1 MHLKIDKKLTEIER
15 KLPTRKTKSEG
26 LRLDMAERVNN
37 FQKQGF
43 DTFISSL
50 SQEDFI
56 CYPSKEEI
64 DEFASVVASHFCVDS
79 KDIIFGTGSDSSIR
93 DIFLLVS
100 KHSKNVV
107 TTEPCFPMYD
117 VYAKIFDLELRKV
130 SYDSDMKIQLNDVA
144 DVIDENTGLIVL
156 ANPNSPI
163 GDVYSEDF
171 LRNLSSLCENR
182 GAILLIDEAYAEFAN
197 CSLMQKL
204 WSENVVF
211 VKTLSKAYGSAGAR
225 IGFSVSKGSV
235 NKCLNSLR
243 QTFPLTG
250 ASLKWGKHIIKIYS
264 ETEDYVK
271 GIVDELTALNL
282 KLSSI
287 AGLHYQIGNVNWFHV
302 SHDDENFLNFLVEK
316 HKISC
321 RHDVKLP
328 RSSLRWKRI
337 CISPGF
343 HKCEFIYDLTRGSYG
358 QGTTS
363 S

>member
-1 MHLKIDKKLTEIER
+1 MHLKIDKKLAEIER
-15 KLPTRKTKSEG
+15 NLPSRKTKSAG
-26 LRLDMAERVNN
+26 LRLDMAERVND
-37 FQKQGF
+37 FQKQDF

-64 DEFASVVASHFCVDS
+64 DEFTNIVASHFCIDP

-93 DIFLLVS
+93 DVFLLVN
-100 KHSKNVV
+100 KDSKNVV
-107 TTEPCFPMYD
+107 TTDPCFPMYD

-130 SYDSDMKIQLNDVA
+130 SYDSDMKIQLNRIA
-144 DVIDENTGLIVL
+144 DEIDENTGLVVL

-171 LRNLSSLCENR
+171 LRNLSSLCEKK

-197 CSLMQKL
+197 CSLMQKS
-204 WSENVVF
+204 WGENVVF

-225 IGFSVSKGSV
+225 IGFSVSKGIV

-250 ASLKWGKHIIKIYS
+250 ASLKWGKYVINIS
-264 ETEDYVK
+264 NETDDYVK
-271 GIVDELTALNL
+271 GIIDELQSLALNL
-282 KLSSI
+282 SSVS
-287 AGLHYQIGNVNWFHV
+287 GLHYQIGKVNWIHI
-302 SHDDENFLNFLVEK
+302 SHDDENFLNLLVEK
-316 HKISC
+316 HGISC
-321 RHDVKLP
+321 RHDVKIP
-328 RSSLRWKRI
+328 QSSLFWKRI

-343 HKCEFIYDLTRGSYG
+343 HKCAFIQDLIRGFCE
-358 QGTTS
+358 
-363 S
+363 